1 MQLLRTLLIIIIIYY
16 LAKFFARYVLPL
28 IARYFIKRTV
38 NKFNEAQ
45 QPKQKKTGEIHV
57 ESKPENKQ
65 VSDNMG
71 EYVDYEEINE

>member
-16 LAKFFARYVLPL
+16 LAKLFARYVLPL
-28 IARYFIKRTV
+28 IAGYFVKRTM

-45 QPKQKKTGEIHV
+45 QPKPKKNGEIHV
-57 ESKPENKQ
+57 ESKPDNKQ